1 MVFWSAGGG
10 FGTVKGEQHHSL
22 VIQPSSPTKFPEISL
37 DDFSEYLMF
46 VSMIFIR
53 ALFFC
58 LVPFTKL
65 DEGFTELSTDRGVF
79 DQLS

>member
-1 MVFWSAGGG
+1 
-10 FGTVKGEQHHSL
+10 
-22 VIQPSSPTKFPEISL
+22 
-37 DDFSEYLMF
+37 MF
-46 VSMIFIR
+46 VSMILIR

-58 LVPFTKL
+58 LIPFTKL

>member
-1 MVFWSAGGG
+1 
-10 FGTVKGEQHHSL
+10 
-22 VIQPSSPTKFPEISL
+22 
-37 DDFSEYLMF
+37 MF

-53 ALFFC
+53 ALFFR

-65 DEGFTELSTDRGVF
+65 DEGFTELSTDRGIF

>member
-1 MVFWSAGGG
+1 
-10 FGTVKGEQHHSL
+10 
-22 VIQPSSPTKFPEISL
+22 
-37 DDFSEYLMF
+37 MF

-79 DQLS
+79 DQLP

>member
-1 MVFWSAGGG
+1 
-10 FGTVKGEQHHSL
+10 
-22 VIQPSSPTKFPEISL
+22 
-37 DDFSEYLMF
+37 MF

-65 DEGFTELSTDRGVF
+65 DEGFTVRRAIAAEEK
-79 DQLS
+79 